1 MHYLDKFVRVTNP
14 EHPQFG
20 KAGIV
25 LVDYEDGTVLAY
37 FRGRQKLVLD
47 VADLIV
53 LEGY

>member
-25 LVDYEDGTVLAY
+25 LVDYEDGTVLV
-37 FRGRQKLVLD
+37 FCKGRQKLVFD
-47 VADLIV
+47 VMDLTV